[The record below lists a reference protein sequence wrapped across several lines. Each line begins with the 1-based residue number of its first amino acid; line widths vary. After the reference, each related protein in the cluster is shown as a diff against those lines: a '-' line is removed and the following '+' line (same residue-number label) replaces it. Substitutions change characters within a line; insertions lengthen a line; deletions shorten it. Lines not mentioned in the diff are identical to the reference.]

1 MNRHSSAVDAA
12 RFLPVIRRESVSEP
26 HAQELNASFDLRCGS
41 AELTNPKE
49 LSRDPSSQPQYAV
62 IDMYMFN
69 VISDSTV
76 SFVSV
81 TFIGT
86 ELVHKK

>member
-1 MNRHSSAVDAA
+1 MNRHSTAVDTT
-12 RFLPVIRRESVSEP
+12 RFLPIRRVSVSEP

-69 VISDSTV
+69 VILDVTV

-81 TFIGT
+81 MFIGI
-86 ELVHKK
+86 ELVHGK

>member
-12 RFLPVIRRESVSEP
+12 RFLPVRRESVSEP
-26 HAQELNASFDLRCGS
+26 HAQELNASSDLRCGS

-49 LSRDPSSQPQYAV
+49 LSRGPSSQPQYVV

-86 ELVHKK
+86 EPAHRK

>member
-12 RFLPVIRRESVSEP
+12 RFLPVRRDSVSEP
-26 HAQELNASFDLRCGS
+26 HALELNTSFDLRCGS

-49 LSRDPSSQPQYAV
+49 LSRGPSSQPQYAV

-69 VISDSTV
+69 VILDTTV

-81 TFIGT
+81 TLIGT
-86 ELVHKK
+86 ELVHRK